1 MIQGSCSSGALPPVL
16 PSIFSKIL
24 SSSCPYFSPLS
35 FYYPLRH
42 FTPSLTSLVHP
53 HPFAILLV
61 SSFLTSIELQQNIL
75 LTDGDPLLPISG
87 PSSPSTHGKL
97 ELISPVKLNPS
108 LLSIL
113 MSCYLLLLSPPL
125 FLLVGVK
132 TLNFTDVY
140 GNGINYYLDQIQWV
154 YVFSFLA
161 FILVS
166 VLPDSE
172 MFLLSQT
179 GNFRM
184 NISFGMNQWR
194 VGGLRAQPEPPPLWL
209 QAILLHI
216 GAAPL

>member
-1 MIQGSCSSGALPPVL
+1 MERYHQYRQYLLKDSFLFLSLFLSV
-16 PSIFSKIL
+16 IFLL
-24 SSSCPYFSPLS
+24 SSSTFHT
-35 FYYPLRH
+35 FII
-42 FTPSLTSLVHP
+42 SLIHS
-53 HPFAILLV
+53 HPFAMSLL
-61 SSFLTSIELQQNIL
+61 SSFLTSVELQPNIL

-97 ELISPVKLNPS
+97 ELISPVKLHPS

-113 MSCYLLLLSPPL
+113 ISCYLLLLSPPL

-161 FILVS
+161 FILLS

-172 MFLLSQT
+172 IFLLSQT
-179 GNFRM
+179 GNFQM